1 MNADPSETPPPD
13 RVGALSGFRVVD
25 LTQVVSGPFATR
37 ILADQGA
44 DVIKVEPP
52 GGDIVRW
59 MAGENGLSPTF
70 VVINRN
76 KRSVVLDLKQQRDRD
91 LLDRLIATADVVAQN
106 FRPGTAERLGFGP
119 ERLLERHPRLVYASI
134 SGYGTEGP
142 YAGQRVYD
150 PIIQGLSGLTS
161 IQGGLRGRP
170 RLVRI
175 IVPDKVTALTAAQAI
190 TAALLARERTGR
202 GQHVEVSMLDAVL
215 SFLWPEGMAY
225 HTLLD
230 LAREPVDRRDLVYE
244 TRDGHI
250 IVSTVAHREFEG
262 FCRAAGVEEWLA
274 DPRFQDAAGLVAH
287 AAERLERM
295 AAVIAT
301 RTSADW
307 LAALRAEDV
316 PCGPVLRREEL
327 HEHPQIVANQIVHES
342 LHPRAGRLR
351 QTRPPERLHDTP
363 SSLRLTAPLLGQ
375 HTDEV
380 LAELGLAG

>member
-142 YAGQRVYD
+142 YAGQRV
-150 PIIQGLSGLTS
+150 
-161 IQGGLRGRP
+161 
-170 RLVRI
+170 
-175 IVPDKVTALTAAQAI
+175 
-190 TAALLARERTGR
+190 
-202 GQHVEVSMLDAVL
+202 
-215 SFLWPEGMAY
+215 
-225 HTLLD
+225 
-230 LAREPVDRRDLVYE
+230 
-244 TRDGHI
+244 
-250 IVSTVAHREFEG
+250 
-262 FCRAAGVEEWLA
+262 
-274 DPRFQDAAGLVAH
+274 
-287 AAERLERM
+287 
-295 AAVIAT
+295 
-301 RTSADW
+301 
-307 LAALRAEDV
+307 
-316 PCGPVLRREEL
+316 
-327 HEHPQIVANQIVHES
+327 
-342 LHPRAGRLR
+342 
-351 QTRPPERLHDTP
+351 
-363 SSLRLTAPLLGQ
+363 
-375 HTDEV
+375 
-380 LAELGLAG
+380 